1 VWRDDNELLQ
11 LLGVVHQGLP
21 QQGDPNV
28 NRHVAEPEQDYARV
42 GQTVAKDEVSK
53 EETSP
58 DGWCRKLIRFRCR
71 FNQCLRVLKAR
82 LDVIHCQ
89 SRVVGEKLVKIG
101 IVGQILEDHLDR
113 DASVLDHGFASQNI
127 RVLDNAIGVVCVLFC
142 HPDLTSFREPQPS
155 IHLHK

>member
-53 EETSP
+53 VFVIRQDDALFTMSDREEFAVGQRMGIVDATS
-58 DGWCRKLIRFRCR
+58 DDIVALIGEE
-71 FNQCLRVLKAR
+71 
-82 LDVIHCQ
+82 HCQ
-89 SRVVGEKLVKIG
+89 AERKPFVKKKPHRTG
-101 IVGQILEDHLDR
+101 GA
-113 DASVLDHGFASQNI
+113 ASSFGFDFASTN
-127 RVLDNAIGVVCVLFC
+127 VCAYSK
-142 HPDLTSFREPQPS
+142 HALTSS
-155 IHLHK
+155 IVNRG